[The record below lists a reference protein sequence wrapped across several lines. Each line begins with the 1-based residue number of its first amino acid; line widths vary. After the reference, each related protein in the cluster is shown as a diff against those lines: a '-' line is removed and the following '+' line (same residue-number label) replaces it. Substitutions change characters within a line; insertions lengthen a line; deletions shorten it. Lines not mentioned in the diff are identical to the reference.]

1 MSPQPGVGFRL
12 GCNYELEFKCW
23 NMPDFVGVKWYIGYT
38 RNCVFGLGIHC
49 PDPEIPLTN
58 QGIFRFL

>member
-12 GCNYELEFKCW
+12 GCNYELESKCW

-49 PDPEIPLTN
+49 PDPEIP
-58 QGIFRFL
+58 